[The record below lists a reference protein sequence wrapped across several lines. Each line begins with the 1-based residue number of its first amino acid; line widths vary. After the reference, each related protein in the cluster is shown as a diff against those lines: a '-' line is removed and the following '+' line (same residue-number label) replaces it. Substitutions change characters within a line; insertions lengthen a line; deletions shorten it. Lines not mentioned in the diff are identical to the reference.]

1 MPNAG
6 IDQAVIVGGLN
17 PVENKVFSVPT
28 HSAADEKE
36 IIAVGAARADTDGTL
51 GGDKIKEAPSA
62 GDDGDHDKND
72 DDEDGRSS
80 DEVIIITGAD
90 AARHLLPMRDDF
102 DTALTFRSLL
112 LASGLSCFQAVMS
125 QIYTVGGERMP
136 LVTCLSLIGADLY
149 TLSSNRRQL
158 PFRALSS
165 SSSPT
170 SSARVGPPSSPAE
183 TSLRPGGG
191 QRVARA
197 TVPSGY
203 PPSTSSTPGHG
214 H

>member
-36 IIAVGAARADTDGTL
+36 VIAVGAARADTDGTL
-51 GGDKIKEAPSA
+51 GDDKIKAAPSA
-62 GDDGDHDKND
+62 GDEGDHDKEED
-72 DDEDGRSS
+72 DGRSS

-90 AARHLLPMRDDF
+90 AARHLLPLRDDF

-125 QIYTVGGERMP
+125 QIYTV
-136 LVTCLSLIGADLY
+136 
-149 TLSSNRRQL
+149 
-158 PFRALSS
+158 
-165 SSSPT
+165 
-170 SSARVGPPSSPAE
+170 
-183 TSLRPGGG
+183 
-191 QRVARA
+191 
-197 TVPSGY
+197 SG
-203 PPSTSSTPGHG
+203 
-214 H
+214 

>member
-51 GGDKIKEAPSA
+51 GDDKIREAPSA
-62 GDDGDHDKND
+62 ADDGDHDKED
-72 DDEDGRSS
+72 DGRSS
-80 DEVIIITGAD
+80 NEVIIITGAD

-102 DTALTFRSLL
+102 DTALTFRSVV

-125 QIYTVGGERMP
+125 QIYTV
-136 LVTCLSLIGADLY
+136 
-149 TLSSNRRQL
+149 
-158 PFRALSS
+158 
-165 SSSPT
+165 
-170 SSARVGPPSSPAE
+170 
-183 TSLRPGGG
+183 RP
-191 QRVARA
+191 RTHAVL
-197 TVPSGY
+197 
-203 PPSTSSTPGHG
+203 TPDWC
-214 H
+214 